1 VRILG
6 ADNFRRDAYGHVTS
20 QCGHICIGLAAY
32 ILLGVWGWTAA
43 LLIGLVYVIG
53 WEFWWQGGG
62 LFWDSI
68 EDAAFV
74 TAGALFLPVVAVGQG
89 PGMVIT
95 VGLWLAFGAW
105 LRR

>member
-1 VRILG
+1 MRILG

-32 ILLGVWGWTAA
+32 ILLGVWGWPAA
-43 LLIGLVYVIG
+43 LLIGAAYAVL
-53 WEFWWQGGG
+53 WEWLWQGGG

-74 TAGALFLPVVAVGQG
+74 TAGSLAWPLVAMGY
-89 PGMVIT
+89 GMYFVLI
-95 VGLWLAFGAW
+95 VNAW
-105 LRR
+105 LSVGAGLRR